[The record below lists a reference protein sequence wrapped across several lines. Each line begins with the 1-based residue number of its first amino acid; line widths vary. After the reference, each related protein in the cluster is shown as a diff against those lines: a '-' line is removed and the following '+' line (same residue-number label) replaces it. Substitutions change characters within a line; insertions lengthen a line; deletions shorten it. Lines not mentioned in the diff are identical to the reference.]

1 MTKTMI
7 KYGVAALLVFML
19 TGCGIYKKY
28 ELPAETP
35 VVSDY
40 AKALQEQQDSTS
52 LGNLSWREVFTDPTL
67 QRYIQTALDNNK
79 DLDNEP
85 VSTST

>member
-52 LGNLSWREVFTDPTL
+52 LGNLSWREVFTTRRYSATYRQRSTTTKTL
-67 QRYIQTALDNNK
+67 TM
-79 DLDNEP
+79 P